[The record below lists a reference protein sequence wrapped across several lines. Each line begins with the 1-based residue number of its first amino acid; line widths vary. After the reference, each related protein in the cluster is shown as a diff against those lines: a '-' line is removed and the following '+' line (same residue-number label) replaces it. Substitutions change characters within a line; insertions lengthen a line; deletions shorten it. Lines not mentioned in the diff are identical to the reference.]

1 MKRKK
6 ELCCIGKKMKEV
18 SLVAACDGNISYR
31 RADGTII
38 IRLPVCRKVKLRKK
52 TCYMLPLQVH

>member
-1 MKRKK
+1 
-6 ELCCIGKKMKEV
+6 MKEV

-38 IRLPVCRKVKLRKK
+38 ITPSGVPKGEIKKKRLA
-52 TCYMLPLQVH
+52 TCYRCRYTNRGKRKTVF